1 MEEVPE
7 IGGGAELLA
16 RLPAPIAASA
26 ARIATSLHGAGYQA
40 WIVGGAVRDLL
51 LDRLPKDVDLV
62 TDALPQVVEAMFERT
77 VAVGISFGVV
87 IVLDGDLQIEVAT
100 LREERGYSDRRRP
113 DEVQYTTD
121 PAVDARRR
129 DFSCNALFLD
139 PLTGRLIDP
148 TGGADDLAA
157 GLLRAVGEPAAR
169 FREDGLRLLRMAR
182 FSATLGLDLAPGL
195 VPAAKAEAAALD
207 GVSPERVLDELL
219 KIVRCEAPVRN
230 VRRAMEVL
238 NACQLAERAL
248 PGWRG
253 GEEGEERMDLVG
265 ALEAIS
271 PPVEPELLLAA
282 LLPAN
287 ANAVDG
293 ALRSLRASNE
303 LRESVRAIAATGSE
317 VVAAV
322 GAPIMHQDCEGLGAL
337 IELSRDESAQRGALL
352 QRERL
357 KRSDPAAADAL
368 WARWSKLTELSETAP
383 AAPVE
388 LRAADLMEMGVPRG
402 PDLGEGLR
410 RVRLA
415 SLGGAFSDRDG
426 ALAWARSALM

>member
-7 IGGGAELLA
+7 ISGGAELLA
-16 RLPAPIAASA
+16 RLPSHVAASA

-51 LDRLPKDVDLV
+51 LDRPPKDVDIV
-62 TDALPQVVEAMFERT
+62 TDALPRVVEAMFERT

-100 LREERGYSDRRRP
+100 FREERGYSDRRRP

-157 GLLRAVGEPAAR
+157 GLLRTVGEPAER

-219 KIVRCEAPVRN
+219 KIVRCEPPVRN

-238 NACQLAERAL
+238 NACDLAERAL

-253 GEEGEERMDLVG
+253 GEEGEARMALVG

-271 PPVEPELLLAA
+271 PPVEPEVLLAA

-317 VVAAV
+317 VVAAA
-322 GAPIMHQDCEGLGAL
+322 GAPIMDQDCEELGAL

-357 KRSDPAAADAL
+357 KRSDPAAADVL
-368 WARWSKLTELSETAP
+368 WARWSKLSELSATAP
-383 AAPVE
+383 GVPVE

-402 PDLGEGLR
+402 PGLGEGLR